1 MRWQREIGKEEEGQT
16 AHPEKKQ
23 KKSKGVWSWWGSLQE
38 KKNYGRQAINYE
50 NYQLSLF
57 EWLFY
62 GMQGI
67 GVCGLIAYTFYRS
80 LPAFFLFLPAGLVY
94 PLIHKTALRETRFFR
109 LNQEFKEGILILAAN
124 LSAGYSIENA
134 LANSSQ
140 ELSMLYGE
148 EGMIY
153 TEFFSMARQIQM
165 NRTVEQVFFEFAD
178 RSGLED
184 VRNFAQ
190 VFKAAKR
197 SGGDLVAIMN
207 HTAGVIRDK
216 ASVKEEIANMT
227 ASKKMEQ
234 KVMNLI
240 PFFLIF
246 YIDRASPGFF
256 GMMYETGMGRIL
268 MTICLGV
275 YGLAFWLS
283 KQILDIPV

>member
-1 MRWQREIGKEEEGQT
+1 M
-16 AHPEKKQ
+16 
-23 KKSKGVWSWWGSLQE
+23 
-38 KKNYGRQAINYE
+38 
-50 NYQLSLF
+50 
-57 EWLFY
+57 
-62 GMQGI
+62 
-67 GVCGLIAYTFYRS
+67 
-80 LPAFFLFLPAGLVY
+80 
-94 PLIHKTALRETRFFR
+94 
-109 LNQEFKEGILILAAN
+109 AAN